1 LKNEL
6 DAMSTPHQHD
16 HQHHHGAGAGAG
28 AGAVL
33 WLAVVLT
40 LGYAAVEE

>member
-28 AGAVL
+28 AGEVL
-33 WLAVVLT
+33 WLAVVPN